1 MISEEYKSAFSHRF
15 KHFVTLI
22 INRGLAKGQNEVARL
37 MSASAQAVSQMLKGE
52 RLATVE
58 QIDKLAQATGLNAS
72 WLLTGV
78 EPMFLEKDEPAEDI
92 IVMITKAVNEE
103 QIPAEK
109 GQLIIE
115 SIREFQNKLEAKDEE
130 IRKLTNEVID
140 LMRVIKK
147 F

>member
-15 KHFVTLI
+15 KHFITLI
-22 INRGLAKGQNEVARL
+22 INRGLAKDQNEVAKL
-37 MSASAQAVSQMLKGE
+37 MNASAQAVSQMMKGE

-58 QIDKLAQATGLNAS
+58 QIDKLSQATGLNAN
-72 WLLTGV
+72 WLLTGT
-78 EPMFLEKDEPAEDI
+78 EPLFLEKEEPVEDI

-109 GQLIIE
+109 GQIIIE
-115 SIREFQNKLEAKDEE
+115 YIREFQNKVEAKDEE
-130 IRKLTNEVID
+130 INKLTNEVID

>member
-15 KHFVTLI
+15 KHFITLI
-22 INRGLAKGQNEVARL
+22 INRGLAKDQNEVAKL
-37 MSASAQAVSQMLKGE
+37 MNAAAQAVSQMMKGE

-58 QIDKLAQATGLNAS
+58 QIDKLSQATGLNAN
-72 WLLTGV
+72 WLLTGT
-78 EPMFLEKDEPAEDI
+78 EPLFLEKEEPVEDI

-109 GQLIIE
+109 GQIIIE
-115 SIREFQNKLEAKDEE
+115 YIREFQNKVEAKDEE
-130 IRKLTNEVID
+130 INKLTNEVID